1 MLARG
6 LIVSLVLI
14 LIAAPAAAQTAGQQ
28 PTETSDYTAAY
39 VVEPTTWTVLYE
51 RNGQQPLPIASMTK
65 MMTLLLTVEQVYAGK
80 LKWQDPVR
88 VSAEASTL
96 GGSQVYLRHNE
107 QFSVAEM
114 AAATMVHSA
123 NDAAQALAEKI
134 GGSREAFVPMMNARA
149 QRLGLKNTTYVSP
162 HGLPQGAGTPDDV
175 MSPEDLAK
183 LGWELMKYPNM
194 RDWAMRKTMPFR
206 GGSFTMYNPNRLVRN
221 DFPGIIGIKTGYH
234 GGAGFCVTAAAQR
247 DGMTVIAVVMG
258 APNAR
263 VLETATGRLLSEAFA
278 QWDFVEPV
286 KKGQPVQGTVAVAD
300 GVEDQVSVIAGET
313 ARFVVKAGEEPKFD
327 TTIAGINASA
337 PIQQNQRVGTIIL
350 RRDGKPIAQIPAL
363 AAAPVAKNP
372 WWKAFWP
379 F

>member
-1 MLARG
+1 MFARR
-6 LIVSLVLI
+6 LITSCFAA
-14 LIAAPAAAQTAGQQ
+14 LIALPVAAQQQ
-28 PTETSDYTAAY
+28 PEPADYTAAY

-51 RNGQQPLPIASMTK
+51 KNGQQPLPIASMTK
-65 MMTLLLTVEQVYAGK
+65 MMTLLLTVEEVYDRDI
-80 LKWQDPVR
+80 KWQDPVR
-88 VSAEASTL
+88 VSAEASVL

-107 QFSVAEM
+107 VFSVAEL

-134 GGSREAFVPMMNARA
+134 GGSREAFVVMMNDRA
-149 QRLGLKNTTYVSP
+149 QELGLKNTTYVSP
-162 HGLPQGAGTPDDV
+162 HGLPQGAGQPNDV
-175 MSPEDLAK
+175 MSPEDLAR

-206 GGSFTMYNPNRLVRN
+206 NGTFTMYNPNRLVRN

-234 GGAGFCVTAAAQR
+234 DAAGFCVTAAARR

-258 APNAR
+258 APSSRA
-263 VLETATGRLLSEAFA
+263 LETATGRLINEAFA

-286 KKGQPVQGTVAVAD
+286 KKGQPIQGEVPIVDGAVDTVPVL
-300 GVEDQVSVIAGET
+300 AGAS
-313 ARFVVKAGEEPKFD
+313 ARFVVRESDEPKFD
-327 TTIAGINASA
+327 MRVAGINAKA
-337 PIQQNQRVGTIIL
+337 PIEKGARVGTIVL
-350 RRDGKPIAQIPAL
+350 SRDGQPVASIPAV
-363 AAAPVAKNP
+363 AATSVDKVG

>member
-1 MLARG
+1 MLTRG
-6 LIVSLVLI
+6 LIVSLIVSV
-14 LIAAPAAAQTAGQQ
+14 AALPLHAQQAAQPQ
-28 PTETSDYTAAY
+28 PETSDYTAAF
-39 VVEPTTWTVLYE
+39 VVEPTTWTVLYQK
-51 RNGQQPLPIASMTK
+51 NGQQPLPIASMTK
-65 MMTLLLTVEQVYAGK
+65 MMTLLLTVEQIYAGK

-88 VSAEASTL
+88 TSAEASTL

-123 NDAAQALAEKI
+123 NDAAQSLAEKI

-149 QRLGLKNTTYVSP
+149 QKLGLKNTRYVSP
-162 HGLPQGAGTPDDV
+162 HGLPQGAGQPDDV
-175 MSPEDLAK
+175 SSPEDLAR

-206 GGSFTMYNPNRLVRN
+206 NGTFTMYNPNRLVRN

-234 GGAGFCVTAAAQR
+234 AGAGFCVTAAAQR

-286 KKGQPVQGTVAVAD
+286 KKGQAVQGTVAIQDGEQPQVPVVA
-300 GVEDQVSVIAGET
+300 GST

-327 TTIAGINASA
+327 TTIAGINATA
-337 PIQQNQRVGTIIL
+337 PIKQGDRVGTIVL
-350 RRDGKPIAQIPAL
+350 RRDGKPVAQIPAL
-363 AAAPVAKNP
+363 AATAVGKESWFAK
-372 WWKAFWP
+372 FWP